1 MYIKSIELKNFR
13 NYKEAKMDFHEK
25 VNIFAGK
32 NAQGKTNLL
41 ESIYLSAVGK
51 SFRTNR
57 DRDLVNFEADF
68 CRVVTEYEN
77 GGDGKIEISISK
89 DGNKKAR
96 VNGINAS
103 KASDFID
110 NIYVVVFSPEDLRIV
125 KDEPEKRREFIDREL
140 SQIKVSYLVNL
151 YNYKKVLQQRNAY
164 LKEENI
170 ERAFLDVWTENLIKF
185 GSRIIEDRKSF
196 IDKLGKIS
204 GEVHSGI
211 TAGAEQ
217 LTVNYIPNIETE
229 ENTADQIKA
238 MGEVFD
244 ESLEEDL
251 KNRTTT
257 RGPHRDDIDLLVN
270 GINVRKFGSQGQQR
284 TAALALKL
292 AEIELIKED
301 KGTAP
306 VLLLDDVL
314 SELDPARQS
323 YLISSLSG
331 VQLFIT
337 ATDISDVVRGAFRE
351 GKVSRISTGNI
362 L

>member
-1 MYIKSIELKNFR
+1 MYIKNIELKNFR
-13 NYKEAKMDFHEK
+13 NYKEAKIDFHEK

-41 ESIYLSAVGK
+41 ESIYLSATGK
-51 SFRTNR
+51 SFRTSR
-57 DRDLVNFEADF
+57 DRELVNFEADF

-77 GGDGKIEISISK
+77 NGEGKIEIAISK
-89 DGNKKAR
+89 DGSKKAR

-103 KASDFID
+103 KASDFLD
-110 NIYVVVFSPEDLRIV
+110 NIYAVVFSPEDLKIV
-125 KDEPEKRREFIDREL
+125 RDEPEKRRGFIDREL
-140 SQIKVSYLVNL
+140 CQLKVSYLVDL

-164 LKEENI
+164 LKEEKI
-170 ERAFLDVWTENLIKF
+170 DKAFLDVWTENLIKF
-185 GSRIIEDRKSF
+185 GSRIIEERKKF
-196 IDKLGKIS
+196 IEKLGEIS
-204 GEVHSGI
+204 SGIHSGI

-217 LTVNYIPNIETE
+217 LTVNYAPNIEAE
-229 ENTADQIKA
+229 ETMQKQAESMA
-238 MGEVFD
+238 GVFS
-244 ESLEEDL
+244 ESIEDDI

-301 KGTAP
+301 KGTTP
-306 VLLLDDVL
+306 ILLLDDVL